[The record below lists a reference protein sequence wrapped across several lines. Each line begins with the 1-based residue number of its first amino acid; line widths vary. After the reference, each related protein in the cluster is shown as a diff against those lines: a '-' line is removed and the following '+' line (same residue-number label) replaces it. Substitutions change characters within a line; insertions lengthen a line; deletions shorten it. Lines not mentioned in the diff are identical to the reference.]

1 MESSTQ
7 QQPASAAPL
16 LISVPDAA
24 RRCGLSDSLL
34 YYLIQQGQF
43 PHLRV
48 RRRILVPVKAME
60 EWITQQTKG
69 VY

>member
-1 MESSTQ
+1 MQTTAQSQLATNVR
-7 QQPASAAPL
+7 L

-24 RRCGLSDSLL
+24 QRCGLSDSLL

-43 PHLRV
+43 PHIRV

-60 EWITQQTKG
+60 EWIDQQTRG

>member
-1 MESSTQ
+1 MEITPQ
-7 QQPASAAPL
+7 YQDVANAPL

-24 RRCGLSDSLL
+24 KRCGLSDSLL

-43 PHLRV
+43 PHIRV

-60 EWITQQTKG
+60 EWIGQQTKG

>member
-1 MESSTQ
+1 MQTTAQ
-7 QQPASAAPL
+7 HQLATNVRL

-24 RRCGLSDSLL
+24 QRCGLSDSLL
-34 YYLIQQGQF
+34 YDLIQQGQF
-43 PHLRV
+43 PHIRV

-60 EWITQQTKG
+60 EWIDQQTRG

>member
-1 MESSTQ
+1 MESTSHLS
-7 QQPASAAPL
+7 SATHTPL
-16 LISVPDAA
+16 LISVPEAA

-60 EWITQQTKG
+60 EWIEQQTKG

>member
-7 QQPASAAPL
+7 PVSAAPL

-24 RRCGLSDSLL
+24 RRCGLSDSLI
-34 YYLIQQGQF
+34 YYLIQHGQF

-60 EWITQQTKG
+60 EWIEQQTKG

>member
-1 MESSTQ
+1 MEPNTHQQST
-7 QQPASAAPL
+7 AAAPL

-60 EWITQQTKG
+60 EWIAEQTQG